1 MSKIVRFEALHLG
14 IPFDVTLETLE
25 YVKKLTE
32 QEHEVD
38 RKFGEDRE
46 NYKEGEYDAIHEET
60 MNQLN
65 EVIHWVNRWKE
76 LEES

>member
-1 MSKIVRFEALHLG
+1 MTEVKV
-14 IPFDVTLETLE
+14 PFDVTLETLE

-32 QEHEVD
+32 QEHETDWKV
-38 RKFGEDRE
+38 GEDRSL
-46 NYKEGEYDAIHEET
+46 YDEGEYEALHKEM

-76 LEES
+76 LEEEDE